1 MKTPNLFGRLQ
12 AAILMIALGTS
23 ALISCSVEKEYS
35 IGDPD
40 EDGIE
45 MTISI
50 GQPGTRTD
58 NSGDSTLW
66 TEGDALSVF
75 HSAAGQSTFWSSW
88 FGFYY
93 GNMFQGTVKKL
104 SATNDW
110 YAVYPYRET
119 NTSPGQLHLSFA
131 SQQTQKGN
139 SNKGHFAGELFP
151 MYGKTTDVSRTDDLS
166 ISMSNVLSAVELKV
180 TNNSTD
186 AIVVEEVDFT
196 AESYIAGDFSVDLTG
211 EAPVITS
218 ESRPTK
224 KVSLTVEDG
233 EAIAVGD
240 KASFYLAVAPYE
252 VPAGGEIKVK
262 VVAVH
267 PDDTRVVYNHT
278 FTLANATEFV
288 SGKIKVVNV
297 AFDENS
303 SENPDTGAASE
314 VELEVGEQPEDGE
327 YLLVYENGDNSM
339 AFAAFADQKTNK
351 YAIPVSIVD
360 GVAVPKDGQDL
371 SKYAITIEVAKD
383 ESGNPIEHGND
394 AGHYAYNVRNT
405 DGQYVFY
412 STGGGTLDASD
423 ALQIKDINEMDIDGT
438 VYKYYHTFVQAADGI
453 QVLSSIFGA
462 SGGNKYLLAYSAAN
476 GFYYEENNSGQK
488 LHLYLLGGSAK
499 EKQNP
504 YFDLEN
510 ITYDFDAFGEG
521 PLPNQPTLKNART
534 TVTYSSGNTSVAT
547 VDEHTGAVTI
557 HNPGTAVI
565 TATAAADET
574 YYAATAKYTIE
585 VTSST
590 VQTWYKAEAMV
601 AGTQYLV
608 ISNGYA
614 LQNNNGSVA
623 AMAVSVINETITLNA
638 PSGILWTANSS
649 NQLSNN
655 NQYLGTSSSSSGGGF
670 PGYGGNPNP
679 SLVSQSNA
687 KAWTYEA
694 DSDYLTYSETSM
706 WGGATTYYL
715 YYSTSSNVFSVNSSS
730 SNTHIASLYSTVKP
744 LEKQNL
750 SFDYSTIRW
759 TVGEGGDHV
768 LNQSYAFPQEVK
780 NAKTNVTYRSSNEDV
795 AKINGNQ
802 ITIKGT
808 GATTI
813 TATAEESDV
822 YKSGTASYTLRIT
835 TPAPA
840 GFVDLG
846 AFNLESTDVKNYLDA
861 AETSY
866 TDDNY
871 KTANGG
877 AGTSIVS
884 TYTRDARS
892 RRMDLPNPVNIDWGT
907 ASSGTTTITIFAD
920 QALTQEVWVQ
930 TATSGKQSDDVYNL
944 IPGKTYYCTVED
956 NTGYLLKGIFTTEGR
971 RRMMRVSTT
980 QSQNNANNCRD
991 LGGLKTTDGRRI
1003 KYGMIFRGTNLDGTK
1018 NQSITNYVAPNNTE
1032 QGLLMNFM
1040 NVGYDIDL
1048 RAGGKSALPTDQVQ
1062 YVYGNMDASLSDVT
1076 NAAKS
1081 RTTLQGFFDAAA
1093 AGKAS
1098 YFHCAIGSDRTGF
1111 WGLLIEG
1118 LLGVSVKDCS
1128 IDFELTGFA
1137 GGVTSGDRPRNS
1149 TGYLFF
1155 QGMENSSSSTG
1166 FKGFSNYDGN
1176 TFQEKVANYVK
1187 GLSNDE
1193 YHFTD
1198 ETIEAFRNAVLEDDP
1213 DQ

>member
-1 MKTPNLFGRLQ
+1 MKTTNLFGRLQ

-180 TNNSTD
+180 TNNSTE

-240 KASFYLAVAPYE
+240 KASFYLAIAPYE

-278 FTLANATEFV
+278 FTLENATEFV

-303 SENPDTGAASE
+303 SENPDTCAASE

-339 AFAAFADQKTNK
+339 AFAAFADQKANN
-351 YAIPVSIVD
+351 YAIPVSVVD

-394 AGHYAYNVRNT
+394 TGHYAYNVRNT

-476 GFYYEENNSGQK
+476 GFYYEEDNSGQK

-510 ITYDFDAFGEG
+510 VTYDFDALGEG
-521 PLPNQPTLKNART
+521 TLPNQPTLKNART

-623 AMAVSVINETITLNA
+623 AMAVSVTNETITLNA

-649 NQLSNN
+649 NQLTNN
-655 NQYLGTSSSSSGGGF
+655 SQYLGTSSSSSGGWPGG
-670 PGYGGNPNP
+670 GYGGSS
-679 SLVSQSNA
+679 SLAIGSQSNA

-694 DSDYLTYSETSM
+694 DSNYLTFSENST
-706 WGGATTYYL
+706 WGGTTTNYL
-715 YYSTSSNVFSVNSSS
+715 YYSTSSNAFTINSSAS
-730 SNTHIASLYSTVKP
+730 DTHIASLYSTVKP

-750 SFDYSTIRW
+750 SFDKAVVSK
-759 TVGEGGDHV
+759 VLGEDC
-768 LNQSYAFPQEVK
+768 EVEDTFDVQQVHG
-780 NAKTNVTYRSSNEDV
+780 AHTTVTYTSSNSNV
-795 AKINGNQ
+795 AI
-802 ITIKGT
+802 ITGTRITVKGL
-808 GATTI
+808 GYTTI
-813 TATAEESDV
+813 TATAVADDE
-822 YKSGTASYTLRIT
+822 YKSGSATYTLRINN
-835 TPAPA
+835 PAPE
-840 GFVDLG
+840 GFTSLG
-846 AFNLESTDVKNYLDA
+846 LFNLENSTVSDYLTA
-861 AETSY
+861 ANSQY

-871 KTANGG
+871 TSLSIISKYTNNGRPKTRLDVPEPVKLVWDNA
-877 AGTSIVS
+877 S
-884 TYTRDARS
+884 T
-892 RRMDLPNPVNIDWGT
+892 GT
-907 ASSGTTTITIFAD
+907 ATIIVYND
-920 QALTQEVWVQ
+920 QALTDEVWTW
-930 TATSGKQSDDVYNL
+930 TAASGSTSFDVYNL
-944 IPGKTYYCTVED
+944 IPGRTYYCTVVD
-956 NTGYLLKGIFTTEGR
+956 SNGDYLLKATFETTGR
-971 RRMMRVSTT
+971 RRMLKVSDTE
-980 QSQNNANNCRD
+980 SANHANNCRD
-991 LGGLKTTDGRRI
+991 LGGLKTTSGKRI
-1003 KYGMIFRGTNLDGTK
+1003 KYGMIFRGTNLTSTTADEK
-1018 NQSITNYVAPNNTE
+1018 KYLVE
-1032 QGLLMNFM
+1032 FM
-1040 NVGYDIDL
+1040 NIGLDNDL
-1048 RAGGKSALPTDQVQ
+1048 RDGSGGSSNRDEPFANTSYDVDYCGPG
-1062 YVYGNMDASLSDVT
+1062 YGTGIGSTTGSSLT
-1076 NAAKS
+1076 NPDRAKLTMQAFIDCAK
-1081 RTTLQGFFDAAA
+1081 R
-1093 AGKAS
+1093 GKAS
-1098 YFHCAIGSDRTGF
+1098 YFHCYIGSDRTGY
-1111 WGLLIEG
+1111 WGFFLEC
-1118 LLGVSVKDCS
+1118 LLGVSPKDAS
-1128 IDFELTGFA
+1128 MDFELTGFA
-1137 GGVTSGDRPRNS
+1137 GNITSGDRPRNS
-1149 TGYLFF
+1149 TGYTYY
-1155 QGMENSSSSTG
+1155 QGMNY
-1166 FKGFSNYDGN
+1166 FKEKSYYNGN
-1176 TFQEKVANYVK
+1176 MEDTISQYVTSEL
-1187 GLSNDE
+1187 GISASDLQ
-1193 YHFTD
+1193 
-1198 ETIEAFRNAVLEDDP
+1198 AFRNAVLEDDP

>member
-1 MKTPNLFGRLQ
+1 MNTANLFGRIR
-12 AAILMIALGTS
+12 AAVVLIALGTS
-23 ALISCSVEKEYS
+23 ALYSCSVEKEIDS

-40 EDGIE
+40 EEGIE
-45 MTISI
+45 MVISV
-50 GQPGTRTD
+50 GAPGTRTD
-58 NSGDSTLW
+58 NSGNSTLW

-75 HSAAGQSTFWSSW
+75 HSAAGQTTFWSSW

-110 YAVYPYRET
+110 YAVYPWRED
-119 NTSPGQLHLSFA
+119 NTSPAQLHLSFA
-131 SQQTQKGN
+131 SRQTQTGN
-139 SNKGHFAGELFP
+139 DNKEHFAGDLFP
-151 MYGKTTDVSRTDDLS
+151 MYGKTPGLARSEDLS
-166 ISMSNVLSAVELKV
+166 ISMSNVLSAAQIRVK
-180 TNNSTD
+180 NNSQ
-186 AIVVEEVDFT
+186 AGIVVEEVSFT
-196 AESYIAGDFSVDLTG
+196 AESNIAGDFSVDLTG
-211 EAPVITS
+211 ETPVIAV
-218 ESRPTK
+218 ESKPTK
-224 KVSLTVEDG
+224 TVTLTVEDG
-233 EAIAVGD
+233 EEIAVGD
-240 KASFYLAVAPYE
+240 EASFYVAFAPYE
-252 VPAGGEIKVK
+252 VPAGGNIQVK

-267 PDDTRVVYNHT
+267 PSAPSSRIFYYRTITVDNGTT
-278 FTLANATEFV
+278 FK
-288 SGKIKVVNV
+288 SGLIKKVNI
-297 AFDENS
+297 AFDEEHN
-303 SENPDTGAASE
+303 ENPGGGEAGE
-314 VELEVGEQPEDGE
+314 VDLEPGEQPEDGV
-327 YLLVYENGDNSM
+327 YLLVYEAGENSM
-339 AFAAFADQKTNK
+339 AFAPFADQKENK
-351 YAIPVSIVD
+351 YAIPVDVVD
-360 GVAVPKDGQDL
+360 GVVIPEAGQDL
-371 SKYAITIEVAKD
+371 SVYAVTIEVATD
-383 ESGNPIEHGND
+383 ESGNPITHSND
-394 AGHYAYNVRNT
+394 DGHYAYNVRNSE
-405 DGQYVFY
+405 GQYVFY
-412 STGGGTLDASD
+412 STGGGTLDASE

-438 VYKYYHTFVQAADGI
+438 TYKYYHTFVQATDGI
-453 QVLSSIFGA
+453 QVLSSIYGA
-462 SGGNKYLLAYSAAN
+462 SGGNKYLLAYSTAN

-504 YFDLEN
+504 YFDPEN
-510 ITYDFDAFGEG
+510 VTYDFDALGEG
-521 PLPNQPTLKNART
+521 TLSNKPTLKNART

-547 VDEHTGAVTI
+547 VNEQTGEVTI

-590 VQTWYKAEAMV
+590 VQTWYKAEEII

-608 ISNGYA
+608 VSNGYA
-614 LQNNNGSVA
+614 LQNNNGSIA
-623 AMAVSVINETITLNA
+623 ATAVSVSNEVITLNA
-638 PSGILWTANSS
+638 PSGILWTATSS
-649 NQLSNN
+649 NQLTNN
-655 NQYLGTSSSSSGGGF
+655 SQYLGTTSSGSSWSSSYSLSI
-670 PGYGGNPNP
+670 GN
-679 SLVSQSNA
+679 SSNA
-687 KAWTYEA
+687 TAWTYDA
-694 DSDYLTYSETSM
+694 DGNTMTFSASSG
-706 WGGATTYYL
+706 WGGSSTYYL
-715 YYSTSSNVFSVNSSS
+715 YYSTSSNAYTISNSSGNS
-730 SNTHIASLYSTVKP
+730 HIAALYSTTKP

-759 TVGEGGDHV
+759 TVGDGGDHA
-768 LNQSYAFPQEVK
+768 LDQSYAFPQEVK
-780 NAKTNVTYRSSNEDV
+780 NAKTTVTYTSSNENV
-795 AKINGNQ
+795 AKISGNQ
-802 ITIKGT
+802 ITVKGT
-808 GATTI
+808 GSTTI
-813 TATAEESDV
+813 TATAKEENG
-822 YKSGTASYTLRIT
+822 YKQATASYTLRIS

-840 GFVDLG
+840 GLVDLG
-846 AFNLESTDVKNYLDA
+846 AFNLESDDVKAYLDA
-861 AETSY
+861 AETTY

-871 KTANGG
+871 KTASGG
-877 AGTSIVS
+877 SGTSIVS

-892 RRMDLPNPVNIDWGT
+892 RRMDLPNPVTIDWGT
-907 ASSGTTTITIFAD
+907 QSSGTTTITIFAD
-920 QALTQEVWVQ
+920 QALSEEVWVQ
-930 TATSGKQSDDVYNL
+930 TATSGSTSDKVYNL

-1018 NQSITNYVAPNNTE
+1018 NQSIANYVAPNNTE

-1137 GGVTSGDRPRNS
+1137 GGVTSGDRPRNN

-1155 QGMENSSSSTG
+1155 QGMENSNSSTG
-1166 FKGFSNYDGN
+1166 FKGFKNYDGN

-1187 GLSNDE
+1187 GLSNNE

-1213 DQ
+1213 DL

>member
-1 MKTPNLFGRLQ
+1 MRTKKLFGRFL
-12 AAILMIALGTS
+12 ATICVVALGTS
-23 ALISCSVEKEYS
+23 AFHSCSVEKE
-35 IGDPD
+35 IDLNGDPD
-40 EDGIE
+40 EEGIE
-45 MTISI
+45 MVLNVGS
-50 GQPGTRTD
+50 PETRTG
-58 NSGDSTLW
+58 NSGNSTVW

-88 FGFYY
+88 FGFYS
-93 GNMFQGTVKKL
+93 GNSFQGTVKKL
-104 SATNDW
+104 SSTNDW
-110 YAVYPYRET
+110 YAVYPWREN
-119 NTSPGQLHLSFA
+119 NTSPDQVRLSFP
-131 SQQTQKGN
+131 STQVQTGN
-139 SNKGHFAGELFP
+139 DNKSHFAGESFP
-151 MYGKTTDVSRTDDLS
+151 MYGKTANVARNDELS
-166 ISMSNVLSAVELKV
+166 IKMSNVLSAAQVKV
-180 TNNSTD
+180 TNTTD
-186 AIVVEEVDFT
+186 APIIVEEVQFT
-196 AESYIAGDFSVDLTG
+196 ADSYIAGEFTVDVTG
-211 EAPVITS
+211 DSPVITPVS
-218 ESRPTK
+218 GTK
-224 KVSLTVEDG
+224 KSVTLTVEEGD
-233 EAIAVGD
+233 EIAAGNT
-240 KASFYLAVAPYE
+240 ASFYLAIAPYE
-252 VPAGGEIKVK
+252 VPAGGEINVK

-267 PDDTRVVYNHT
+267 PSAPQTRIFYYHT
-278 FTLANATEFV
+278 ITVANGTTFKPG
-288 SGKIKVVNV
+288 SIKIVNIS
-297 AFDENS
+297 FDEDS
-303 SENPDTGAASE
+303 SQNPDAGSAGE
-314 VELEVGEQPEDGE
+314 VDLEPGEQPEDGV
-327 YLLVYENGDNSM
+327 YLLVYEAGENSM
-339 AFAAFADQKTNK
+339 AFAPFADQKANK
-351 YAIPVSIVD
+351 YAIPVDVVD
-360 GVAVPKDGQDL
+360 GVVIPEAGQDL
-371 SKYAITIEVAKD
+371 SVYAVTIEVATD
-383 ESGNPIEHGND
+383 DNGNPITHSND
-394 AGHYAYNVRNT
+394 DGHYAYNVRNSE
-405 DGQYVFY
+405 GQYVFY
-412 STGGGTLDASD
+412 STGGGTLDASE

-438 VYKYYHTFVQAADGI
+438 TYKYYHTFVQATDGI
-453 QVLSSIFGA
+453 QVLSSIYGA
-462 SGGNKYLLAYSAAN
+462 SGGNKYLLAYSTAN

-504 YFDLEN
+504 YFDPEN
-510 ITYDFDAFGEG
+510 VTYDFDALGEG
-521 PLPNQPTLKNART
+521 TLSNKPTLKNART

-547 VDEHTGAVTI
+547 VNEQTGEVTI

-590 VQTWYKAEAMV
+590 VQTWYKAEEII

-608 ISNGYA
+608 VSNGYA
-614 LQNNNGSVA
+614 LQNNNGSIA
-623 AMAVSVINETITLNA
+623 ATAVSVSNEVITLNA
-638 PSGILWTANSS
+638 PSGILWTATSS
-649 NQLSNN
+649 NQLTNN
-655 NQYLGTSSSSSGGGF
+655 SQYLGTTSSGSSWSSSYSLSI
-670 PGYGGNPNP
+670 GN
-679 SLVSQSNA
+679 SSNA
-687 KAWTYEA
+687 TAWTYDA
-694 DSDYLTYSETSM
+694 DGNTMTFSASSG
-706 WGGATTYYL
+706 WGGSSTYYL
-715 YYSTSSNVFSVNSSS
+715 YYSTSSNAYTISNSSGNS
-730 SNTHIASLYSTVKP
+730 HIAALYSTTKP

-759 TVGEGGDHV
+759 TVGDGGDHA
-768 LNQSYAFPQEVK
+768 LDQSYAFPQEVK
-780 NAKTNVTYRSSNEDV
+780 NAKTTVTYTSSNENV
-795 AKINGNQ
+795 AKISGNQ
-802 ITIKGT
+802 ITVKGT
-808 GATTI
+808 GSTTI
-813 TATAEESDV
+813 TATAKEENG
-822 YKSGTASYTLRIT
+822 YKQATASYTLRIS

-840 GFVDLG
+840 GLVDLG
-846 AFNLESTDVKNYLDA
+846 AFNLESDDVKAYLDA
-861 AETSY
+861 AETTY

-871 KTANGG
+871 KTASGG
-877 AGTSIVS
+877 SGTSIVS

-892 RRMDLPNPVNIDWGT
+892 RRMDLPNPVTIDWGT
-907 ASSGTTTITIFAD
+907 QSSGTTTITIFAD
-920 QALTQEVWVQ
+920 QALSEEVWVQ
-930 TATSGKQSDDVYNL
+930 TATSGSTSDKVYNL

-1018 NQSITNYVAPNNTE
+1018 NQSIANYVAPNNTE

-1137 GGVTSGDRPRNS
+1137 GGVTSGDRPRNN

-1155 QGMENSSSSTG
+1155 QGMENSNSSTG
-1166 FKGFSNYDGN
+1166 FKGFKNYDGN

-1187 GLSNDE
+1187 GLSNNE

-1213 DQ
+1213 DL